1 MELKNVLVAL
11 HDRECMGGAMVKA
24 ARLEHFTGAKITVV
38 QTCWDVVSEEPTQHF
53 PQEEIDTIASRMKE
67 AELNN
72 LSAELARYRER
83 VAELEAEI
91 LWSKHHDEA
100 VARFAIESGSDLIVA
115 PRHSRSGVRRLLLP
129 EELKLAA
136 RSHAPLLLTS
146 ASAWREPTNVLV
158 ALDAGDRQHAALNS
172 LLIEWGR
179 TLGQTLGGELH
190 LVAASPPPSASS
202 APNQTLEDFQR
213 EAEARRMEALR
224 ALADAHPHN
233 YGSLQVKTG
242 EVCDVIDDV
251 ASACE
256 VDIVVMG
263 TAARTGLKRLFI
275 GNSAESVLSQL
286 TEIDIFTVPAPD
298 ES

>member
-1 MELKNVLVAL
+1 MDLKNILVAL
-11 HDRECMGGAMVKA
+11 HDREAVGSAMVKA
-24 ARLEHFTGAKITVV
+24 ARLEHFTGAKITVA

-53 PQEEIDTIASRMKE
+53 PQEEINTIASRMRE

-72 LSAELARYRER
+72 LSAALAHYRER
-83 VAELEAEI
+83 VAELQAEI

-100 VARFAIESGSDLIVA
+100 VARFAIEAESDLIVA
-115 PRHSRSGVRRLLLP
+115 PRHSRAGVQRLLLP

-136 RSHAPLLLTS
+136 RSHVPLLL
-146 ASAWREPTNVLV
+146 ASSSTWREPTNVLV
-158 ALDAGDRQHAALNS
+158 AVDAGDQQHAALNS
-172 LLIEWGR
+172 KLVEWGR
-179 TLGQTLGGELH
+179 TLARTLGGELH
-190 LVAASPPPSASS
+190 LAAASPLPSASS
-202 APNQTLEDFQR
+202 APNQTLDEFQR

-224 ALADAHPHN
+224 ALADAHPHD

-242 EVCDVIDDV
+242 EVCDVIDEV

-286 TEIDIFTVPAPD
+286 TEIDIVTVPD
-298 ES
+298 S

>member
-1 MELKNVLVAL
+1 MELKNILVAL
-11 HDRECMGGAMVKA
+11 HDRESMGSAMRKA
-24 ARLEHFTGAKITVV
+24 ARLEHFTGANITVV

-72 LSAELARYRER
+72 LSAELARYSER
-83 VAELEAEI
+83 VAELNAEI
-91 LWSKHHDEA
+91 LWSKHHDDA
-100 VARFAIESGSDLIVA
+100 VARFAIQSGSDLIVA
-115 PRHSRSGVRRLLLP
+115 PRHARGGVKRLLLP

-136 RSHAPLLLTS
+136 RAHAPLLLTS
-146 ASAWREPTNVLV
+146 ASTWREPTNVLV

-179 TLGQTLGGELH
+179 TLAETLGGELH
-190 LVAASPPPSASS
+190 LVAASPPPSSS
-202 APNQTLEDFQR
+202 APNQTLEEFQR
-213 EAEARRMEALR
+213 EAEARRMDALR
-224 ALADAHPHN
+224 ALADAHPHDD
-233 YGSLQVKTG
+233 GSLQVKTG
-242 EVCDVIDDV
+242 DVCDVIDEV

-286 TEIDIFTVPAPD
+286 TEIDILTVPD
-298 ES
+298 SQQS